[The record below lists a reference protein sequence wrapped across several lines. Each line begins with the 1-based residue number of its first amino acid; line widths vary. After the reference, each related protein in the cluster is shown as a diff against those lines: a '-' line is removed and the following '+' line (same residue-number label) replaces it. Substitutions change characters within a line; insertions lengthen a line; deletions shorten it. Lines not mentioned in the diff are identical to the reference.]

1 MTTRAPACQLPL
13 SGMMART
20 RPGMMGCCHQRELT
34 QHSPATPDTD
44 NKTLHICISQ
54 CITVHLSRPRLLDDW
69 CRSGHQWRNV
79 RASHDVVVTCPLATG
94 ALTSLTGSGSG
105 AWSQPP
111 PSQHCCGHSNHHT
124 QISSLQ
130 ILSCLVIWSRN
141 TVTFHSTCYLLQ
153 VSQSS
158 SSLRFEA
165 VNKLLLNVM
174 HSIRYHIQF
183 QQQILFVVNFNP
195 KTTTSICSFPK
206 YLFLDWQLNF

>member
-1 MTTRAPACQLPL
+1 MTARGSCVSAASEWDDSQDTAWDDGMLP
-13 SGMMART
+13 SEGA
-20 RPGMMGCCHQRELT
+20 
-34 QHSPATPDTD
+34 QHSPATSDID

-111 PSQHCCGHSNHHT
+111 PSQHCCGHSNQHT

-141 TVTFHSTCYLLQ
+141 TVTFHSTCYRSHNRHRHSDL
-153 VSQSS
+153 
-158 SSLRFEA
+158 
-165 VNKLLLNVM
+165 KL
-174 HSIRYHIQF
+174 SI
-183 QQQILFVVNFNP
+183 N
-195 KTTTSICSFPK
+195 CC
-206 YLFLDWQLNF
+206 